1 MMARV
6 DCAAHGRRKLNFGS
20 GIGIQSVAL
29 DLNLNQSLGELSDDE
44 LVALRDRYALK
55 TATPA
60 LLKNL
65 EREEWTAD
73 LFADNDDDRKN

>member
-1 MMARV
+1 MMARSRLR
-6 DCAAHGRRKLNFGS
+6 CAWPPQTQFW
-20 GIGIQSVAL
+20 IG
-29 DLNLNQSLGELSDDE
+29 DWHPER

-60 LLKNL
+60 LLQNL

-73 LFADNDDDRKN
+73 LFADNDDDQEN